1 MEHLYLYNNTIKTEN
16 VNNEILYLLC
26 IYLLSIIFSVLCI
39 IYMIKRYEY
48 TNIFRHYRSPLP
60 IQIPENPQTPQTPR
74 VSRYSD
80 IILVSNI
87 RSLINDDCSICIEP
101 FKENDEMYRLKCG
114 HIFHTKCIEEW
125 ININNI
131 CPTCREDVINEV

>member
-39 IYMIKRYEY
+39 IYMIKRYDY
-48 TNIFRHYRSPLP
+48 TNIFRHYQSPLP
-60 IQIPENPQTPQTPR
+60 IQIPEPPEPPQTSQTPR

-80 IILVSNI
+80 IILISNDTLD
-87 RSLINDDCSICIEP
+87 LINGDCSICIEP
-101 FKENDEMYRLKCG
+101 LK
-114 HIFHTKCIEEW
+114 
-125 ININNI
+125 
-131 CPTCREDVINEV
+131 